1 MRLHHI
7 SGAWPARHHALG
19 VPTVNPSCP
28 PYGCAW
34 GQNSQSQLATAESTV
49 LSIVLSAVCVC
60 VCRWM
65 RLAHVCTVGSQRF
78 GLSPPCVSRSRCWP
92 TPSLRTKKHYACMER
107 QHQPGGMSK
116 FDGPY
121 LTKWRDK
128 SLWWWMMP
136 APRRKSCHG
145 AASDVHNAPRASRD
159 KRAQA
164 FPPGT
169 GYARR
174 FRNEARLA
182 QPAGGFAC
190 AAWPGHLVPR
200 HGVRV
205 WHLRAVEPAQPLE
218 PVPTGRIRRLWE
230 R

>member
-1 MRLHHI
+1 M
-7 SGAWPARHHALG
+7 
-19 VPTVNPSCP
+19 
-28 PYGCAW
+28 
-34 GQNSQSQLATAESTV
+34 
-49 LSIVLSAVCVC
+49 
-60 VCRWM
+60 CRWM
-65 RLAHVCTVGSQRF
+65 RLAQGMYGWFAALWALSVRLASRGVVVGLPHHSAQR
-78 GLSPPCVSRSRCWP
+78 SIM
-92 TPSLRTKKHYACMER
+92 YACMER

-121 LTKWRDK
+121 LTKWRDQ
-128 SLWWWMMP
+128 SLCWWMMP

>member
-1 MRLHHI
+1 
-7 SGAWPARHHALG
+7 
-19 VPTVNPSCP
+19 
-28 PYGCAW
+28 
-34 GQNSQSQLATAESTV
+34 
-49 LSIVLSAVCVC
+49 
-60 VCRWM
+60 M
-65 RLAHVCTVGSQRF
+65 RLAQVCTVGSQRF
-78 GLSPPCVSRSRCWP
+78 GLSPSALRLEESSLAYPI
-92 TPSLRTKKHYACMER
+92 TPHKEALCMYAYSDMER

-121 LTKWRDK
+121 LTKWRDQ
-128 SLWWWMMP
+128 SLCWWMMP